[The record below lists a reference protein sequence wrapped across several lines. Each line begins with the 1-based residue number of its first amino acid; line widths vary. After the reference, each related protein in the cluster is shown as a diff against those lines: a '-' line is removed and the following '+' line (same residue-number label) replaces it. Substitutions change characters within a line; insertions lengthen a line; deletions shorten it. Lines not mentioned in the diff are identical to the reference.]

1 MSPDLAKNIEK
12 YRQRSGLTLEQLA
25 EKSYIALN
33 TLKGFLYRGEND
45 PRVSTLINLANA
57 LDCTVNDLIGYRK
70 AKKSEESERILLE
83 IKEMIDKHFE

>member
-12 YRQRSGLTLEQLA
+12 YRQRAGLTLEQLA
-25 EKSYIALN
+25 EKSFISLN

-70 AKKSEESERILLE
+70 AKKAEESERILLE

>member
-12 YRQRSGLTLEQLA
+12 YRQRAGLTLEQLA
-25 EKSYIALN
+25 EKSFISLN

-70 AKKSEESERILLE
+70 AKKAEESERILLE
-83 IKEMIDKHFE
+83 IKDMIDKHFE